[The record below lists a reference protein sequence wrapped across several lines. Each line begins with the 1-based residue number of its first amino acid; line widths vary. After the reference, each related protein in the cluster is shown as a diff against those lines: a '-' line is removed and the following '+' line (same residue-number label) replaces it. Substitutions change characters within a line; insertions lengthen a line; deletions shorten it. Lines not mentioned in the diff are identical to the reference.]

1 MSSEDQGSL
10 STGRRAELD
19 ASGLRVAIACG
30 RFNDVITE
38 RLLAGA
44 RRRLRELGAS
54 DDQVSEVW
62 APGAFELPLVAKTLA
77 GSGRYDAVI
86 TLGAV
91 IRGGTPHFEYVAGE
105 CAAGIL
111 RVGLDTGVP
120 VVFGVLTVD
129 TVAQAEERSVDG
141 DGNKGAESADTAV
154 EMAQL
159 LRAIA

>member
-1 MSSEDQGSL
+1 MSSDVQQQL
-10 STGRRAELD
+10 STGRRPELD
-19 ASGLRVAIACG
+19 GTGLRVAFACG

-38 RLLAGA
+38 RLLRGA
-44 RRRLRELGAS
+44 RTALERLGVAEA
-54 DDQVSEVW
+54 DVTEVW
-62 APGAFELPLVAKTLA
+62 APGAFELPLVAKALA
-77 GSGRYDAVI
+77 QSGRYDAVI

-105 CAAGIL
+105 CAAGVL

-141 DGNKGAESADTAV
+141 PGNKGAEAAETAV